1 VKKNRRKN
9 LDLITP
15 ATLVVGVDGH
25 SKSNTAAFCL
35 ASGDEPMRPM
45 KFSNDRSGFVLF
57 LEKVKWVMRKNG
69 LTDTIFVLEPNGPYW
84 FLLARFLEERNY
96 TVKVVNPLQVKR
108 NRQTENPSPDKNDS
122 RDARSAADLGR
133 QGKFNQTNLPSQTY
147 EDLRT
152 LARLREGVME
162 ERSMQKHRLR
172 ASLVRAFP
180 ELSRCV
186 SDICGKGSVAL
197 LRVAPTAGAV
207 VSMGE
212 AGIAQA
218 LKEGSK
224 GRLGMKKAREI
235 VRMAKESVGYTAAT
249 PALRIEFGVILDVM
263 DFLSSR
269 LELIESEMKRLLWE
283 LDEAILLVS
292 IPGIGEVTAATIL
305 GETGGLSCF
314 DNPSQIR
321 KLAGFDLVGSQ
332 SGEYEGRLKISKRG
346 RKILRK
352 ALYQCAVSSL
362 HCNQA
367 LRRFYDGLIS
377 SDRPNRLKKKQAVVA
392 VAGKLVDI
400 MFSLVR
406 TGDTF
411 DPEHKWSTPAKNAI
425 DVLEAV
431 AA

>member
-1 VKKNRRKN
+1 MKRNRRRN
-9 LDLITP
+9 LELITP
-15 ATLVVGVDGH
+15 TTLVVGVDGH

-35 ASGDEPMRPM
+35 ASGDEPSRPV
-45 KFSNDRSGFVLF
+45 KFSNDRNGFMVF
-57 LEKVKWVMRKNG
+57 LDKVKWLMRKNG
-69 LTDTIFVLEPNGPYW
+69 LHEAVFVLEPNGPYW
-84 FLLARFLEERNY
+84 LLLARFLAERNY

-108 NRQTENPSPDKNDS
+108 NRQTDNPSPDKNDS

-133 QGKFNQTNLPSQTY
+133 QGKFNQTNLLDQTY

-162 ERSMQKHRLR
+162 ERSVQKHRLR

-180 ELSRCV
+180 ELSCCV
-186 SDICGKGSVAL
+186 SDICGKGVVAL
-197 LRVAPTAGAV
+197 LRVAPTAEAV
-207 VSMGE
+207 VSLGE
-212 AGIAQA
+212 AGASEA
-218 LKEGSK
+218 LKQGSK
-224 GRLGMKKAREI
+224 GRLGIKKAREI
-235 VRMAKESVGYTAAT
+235 VQMAKDSVGYAT
-249 PALRIEFGVILDVM
+249 TSPSLRTEFAITLDVM
-263 DFLSSR
+263 DFLSAKIEQI
-269 LELIESEMKRLLWE
+269 ELEMKRLLWE

-292 IPGIGEVTAATIL
+292 IPGIGEITAATIL

-321 KLAGFDLVGSQ
+321 KLAGIDLVGNQ
-332 SGEYEGRLKISKRG
+332 SGSYEGRLKISKRG

-367 LRRFYDGLIS
+367 LRKFYDGLIS
-377 SDRPNRLKKKQAVVA
+377 PDRANRLKKKQAIVA

-400 MFSLVR
+400 MFSLIR
-406 TGDTF
+406 TGELF
-411 DPEHKWSTPAKNAI
+411 DPEHRWSVPVRNRGDSEAI
-425 DVLEAV
+425 